1 MTMQPNEKTNE
12 KINQQLSTQPNEQPK
27 KTWEDPAMTL
37 LDINSGK
44 YKWVNEETVS
54 SAGPKG
60 SIAWVI

>member
-1 MTMQPNEKTNE
+1 MQPNE

-27 KTWEDPAMTL
+27 KTWEDPEMTL

-44 YKWVNEETVS
+44 YIYFAEETIS

-60 SIAWVI
+60 SVAWIY

>member
-37 LDINSGK
+37 LDIKSGQYK
-44 YKWVNEETVS
+44 YFYELGTY
-54 SAGPKG
+54 AGPNG
-60 SIAWVI
+60 SQPFNW

>member
-1 MTMQPNEKTNE
+1 MQPNEKTNE

-44 YKWVNEETVS
+44 YKEPTES
-54 SAGPKG
+54 FSFGPKG
-60 SIAWVI
+60 SMLWG